1 MQPFFDIST
10 KLVSKIEASGG
21 PQNCTQEGSR
31 SCRAIR
37 ARSEIVI
44 YIIKGDPL
52 MNANSASRKLLS
64 LIFIIGGIA
73 MLVVSLIMDF
83 SGSGV
88 PYRGALLVCG
98 IIALILGLYLF
109 PTLKY
114 HRRIIYIIFLFPLLF
129 TFAVTVIIPLCL
141 GIFYSFTDWTGI
153 QYTQFVGFG
162 NYISMFQDPQFIW
175 SILITFIFV
184 VINMILVNL
193 IAFLLALLC
202 TNGIKGDGFFRA
214 AYFLPNLIGG
224 IVLGYI
230 WQFVFNNVLINL
242 TKTSFL
248 VQTRT
253 AMVAIIVV
261 YIWQYAGYIMLLY
274 ITGLTQVPK
283 DVLEAAQIDGA
294 NATQTLFQVKIPMIA
309 STFTICTFLTLTSA
323 FKQFDVNLALTGG
336 TGSVANFMGKYLTS
350 GTQMLALNIYNTAV
364 SKNNYALGQAKA
376 VLFFIILACVSLIQV
391 RISNS
396 KEVEL

>member
-1 MQPFFDIST
+1 
-10 KLVSKIEASGG
+10 
-21 PQNCTQEGSR
+21 
-31 SCRAIR
+31 
-37 ARSEIVI
+37 
-44 YIIKGDPL
+44 
-52 MNANSASRKLLS
+52 MNANSGLRKLLS
-64 LIFIIGGIA
+64 LICLIGGAA
-73 MLVVSLIMDF
+73 MLVASLVMAF
-83 SGSGV
+83 GGSRA
-88 PYRGALLVCG
+88 PYRGALLVLG
-98 IIALILGLYLF
+98 IVALLLGLYLF
-109 PTLKY
+109 PTLKH
-114 HRRIIYIIFLFPLLF
+114 HRKLIYIIFLFPLLF

-162 NYISMFQDPQFIW
+162 NYVSMFKDPQFIW
-175 SILITFIFV
+175 SILMTFVFV
-184 VINMILVNL
+184 VVNMILVNL

-242 TKTSFL
+242 TKTSLL
-248 VQTRT
+248 VQTKT
-253 AMVAIIVV
+253 AMLAIVVV
-261 YIWQYAGYIMLLY
+261 YIWQYAGYIMLIY

-283 DVLEAAQIDGA
+283 DVLEAAQSDGA
-294 NATQTLFQVKIPMIA
+294 NATQTPFQVKIPMIA

-336 TGSVANFMGKYLTS
+336 TGSAMFMGKYLTS

>member
-1 MQPFFDIST
+1 MS
-10 KLVSKIEASGG
+10 
-21 PQNCTQEGSR
+21 
-31 SCRAIR
+31 
-37 ARSEIVI
+37 
-44 YIIKGDPL
+44 
-52 MNANSASRKLLS
+52 ANSASRKMLS
-64 LIFIIGGIA
+64 LVLLVAGVF
-73 MLVVSLIMDF
+73 MLVYSIILDF
-83 SGSGV
+83 NGSGAS
-88 PYRGALLVCG
+88 YRGVLLVLG
-98 IIALILGLYLF
+98 MVAVIAGLYLF

-162 NYISMFQDPQFIW
+162 NYISMFKDPQFIW
-175 SILITFIFV
+175 SILITFVFV
-184 VINMILVNL
+184 LLNMILVNL

-230 WQFVFNNVLINL
+230 WQFVFNNVLINF
-242 TKTSFL
+242 TKTSLL
-248 VQTRT
+248 VQTKS
-253 AMVAIIVV
+253 AMFAIIVV
-261 YIWQYAGYIMLLY
+261 YIWQYAGYIMLIY

-336 TGSVANFMGKYLTS
+336 TGSVPSFMGKYLTS

-376 VLFFIILACVSLIQV
+376 VLFFIILSCVSLVQV
-391 RISNS
+391 RVSNS
-396 KEVEL
+396 REVEL